1 MTGQFLRYQCYR
13 RYLDDQKVALELWK
27 ETPFETTQYGVSAS
41 DAVNGIARGVLE
53 TKVNGR
59 GDVIFVLDAGLC
71 LYSAAMGCVA

>member
-1 MTGQFLRYQCYR
+1 MHQMTPQFLRYRCYR
-13 RYLDDQKVALELWK
+13 RYLDDRQVAFELWK
-27 ETPFETTQYGVSAS
+27 ETPFENNQYGASAS

-71 LYSAAMGCVA
+71 LYSSVMG